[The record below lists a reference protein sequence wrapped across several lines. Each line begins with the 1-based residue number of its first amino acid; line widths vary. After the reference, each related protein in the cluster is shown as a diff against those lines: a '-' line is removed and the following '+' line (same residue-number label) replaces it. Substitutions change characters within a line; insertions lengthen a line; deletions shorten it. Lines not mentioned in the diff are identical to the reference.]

1 MSDSDN
7 TQADAAMSAAS
18 TGSGEREPDLRG
30 PAVIVD
36 VAVIGGFTFT
46 GLFDTIE
53 AASEWHTTKRLAGH
67 LGLPATIVLL
77 ENPRQE
83 VFDE

>member
-1 MSDSDN
+1 MTHDN
-7 TQADAAMSAAS
+7 EEPSAAS
-18 TGSGEREPDLRG
+18 AGYGERDPDLRG

-36 VAVIGGFTFT
+36 GSVIGGFTFT
-46 GLFDTIE
+46 GPFATIDE
-53 AASEWHTTKRLAGH
+53 AAEWHRTKRLVGAV
-67 LGLPATIVLL
+67 GLPAAAIVLL